1 LPIHTTKY
9 FQAWWFILPALD
21 SKAQY
26 LPIKKLMMPPTVVP
40 IALAQA
46 LGIGKTLAKTIVV
59 KKSKN
64 DASKDDMLA
73 FIKVTLKF

>member
-1 LPIHTTKY
+1 
-9 FQAWWFILPALD
+9 
-21 SKAQY
+21 
-26 LPIKKLMMPPTVVP
+26 MPPTVVP